1 MGDIYSKAESTVVW
15 LGPRIDLDAELLEE
29 MYTTLSV
36 SPSRTNAP
44 GGVRMLDQGA
54 LADIIGTTFEHE
66 NKSEI
71 IRRRR
76 HLLERFL
83 DIPWFCRVW

>member
-1 MGDIYSKAESTVVW
+1 MGEIYGKASSTIVW
-15 LGPRIDLDAELLEE
+15 LGPQDDKDAGLLQD
-29 MYTTLSV
+29 MYTKLSTR
-36 SPSRTNAP
+36 PSRSNDP
-44 GGVRMLDQGA
+44 RGVRMLNQEA
-54 LADIIGTTFEHE
+54 LAELIGTTFKHE
-66 NKSEI
+66 KKDEM